1 MRPRTLL
8 IAAALTFG
16 LAPAASAQDWFITP
30 YVGGTFGGDATLGA
44 LHDVDDEIERRVNVG
59 ATFGWQPNVLGF
71 EVDFGW
77 SPNFFEDTAGDR
89 DFELGDSNVTT
100 LMANLLIGAPAGSA
114 FHPYASGGFGLIRA
128 FARAEA
134 LFADITDNDL
144 GVNLGG
150 GVNAMVSPRIGI
162 RGDLRYFR
170 SLQDEEPGEDFDLA
184 FGDFDFWRV
193 SAGVTFR
200 W

>member
-1 MRPRTLL
+1 LL
-8 IAAALTFG
+8 LAAALAIG
-16 LAPAASAQDWFITP
+16 LAPAAASAQDWFITP
-30 YVGGTFGGDATLGA
+30 YIGGTFGGDATLGDLDDA
-44 LHDVDDEIERRVNVG
+44 DDEIERRINLG
-59 ATFGWQPNVLGF
+59 ATFGWQPNVFGF

-89 DFELGDSNVTT
+89 DFEFGDSNVTT
-100 LMANLLIGAPAGSA
+100 LMANLLVGAPSGSA
-114 FHPYASGGFGLIRA
+114 FHPYVSGGFGLIRT

-134 LFADITDNDL
+134 LFADITNNDL
-144 GVNLGG
+144 GMNLGA
-150 GVNAMVSPRIGI
+150 GVNAMFTPRVGI

-170 SLQDEEPGEDFDLA
+170 SLEDHDADDSFDLA
-184 FGDFDFWRV
+184 FSDFDFWRI